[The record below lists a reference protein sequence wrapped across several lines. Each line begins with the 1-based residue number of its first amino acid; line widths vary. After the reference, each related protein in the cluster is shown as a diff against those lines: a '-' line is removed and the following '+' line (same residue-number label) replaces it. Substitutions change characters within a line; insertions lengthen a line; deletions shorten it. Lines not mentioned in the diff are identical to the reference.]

1 MTMQKV
7 LIPLDRSY
15 FSRQILP
22 QVRRFLNSSFNT
34 LVLLY
39 VAPANAAREFIPAP
53 TKTASEYWPMQTHS
67 SHQDAGFARHPIY
80 DNQVQDSLR
89 VTVESELQEE
99 IHLLKE
105 AGYTVSVE
113 IRFGDPA
120 HKILNFIEEEN
131 VDMVAMSTH
140 GRTSA
145 SRLIFG
151 SVAEKVIH
159 KTGVPILLL
168 HPQKQPAKSDNTA
181 KSNVVA

>member
-22 QVRRFLNSSFNT
+22 QIRRFLNPAFNK
-34 LVLLY
+34 LLLLY
-39 VAPANAAREFIPAP
+39 AAPSNAAREFIPAP
-53 TKTASEYWPMQTHS
+53 TKPAAEYWPMQTHS

-89 VTVESELQEE
+89 VTVETELQEE

-113 IRFGDPA
+113 VRFGDPA
-120 HKILNFIEEEN
+120 QKILTFIEEEN
-131 VDMVAMSTH
+131 VDLVAMSTH
-140 GRTSA
+140 GRTGA
-145 SRLIFG
+145 SKLIFG
-151 SVAEKVIH
+151 SVAEKVIN
-159 KTGVPILLL
+159 KVRVPILLL
-168 HPQKQPAKSDNTA
+168 HPQEQPAKPN
-181 KSNVVA
+181 NIFI